1 MDIVNNFIDAS
12 YTAELASELYR
23 AIGLMNV
30 FGQNDVIMSLQEI
43 VMTEQEQ
50 HREVIIDRVVE
61 TIDRGL
67 DRLFMAQRI
76 KLIDETPLQFKN
88 EILQALF
95 SFNYR
100 EDYLPYIRVLEN
112 PQLSAEEKLCE
123 ILEDLTG
130 ISQDEFNVYI
140 DEVFDG
146 SIARMKEYAQG
157 GLTEEQES
165 EDLDLLRE
173 IRKSLRAYQE
183 AFGLPAA
190 VARLSEFDIA
200 KGLKFDTY
208 FQLFESEVFD
218 LNDLESTVFNLLY
231 LALISEEGHM
241 NPQKFL
247 MEQTD
252 HLFNNI
258 QDAQNFLRML
268 QKAMGRL
275 EDIKAHSK

>member
-30 FGQNDVIMSLQEI
+30 FGQNDVIMALQEI

-50 HREVIIDRVVE
+50 HREVIIDLVVE

-190 VARLSEFDIA
+190 VATS
-200 KGLKFDTY
+200 
-208 FQLFESEVFD
+208 VC
-218 LNDLESTVFNLLY
+218 
-231 LALISEEGHM
+231 
-241 NPQKFL
+241 
-247 MEQTD
+247 
-252 HLFNNI
+252 
-258 QDAQNFLRML
+258 
-268 QKAMGRL
+268 
-275 EDIKAHSK
+275 